1 MANKQKKQDVIRPE
15 QQAETRVSKTEE
27 FYNRYKT
34 IIWGVLCAVL
44 VIWLGTLAYQ
54 KFIYQPKC
62 EEAQEQAFIADK
74 EFNKAATGVS
84 GQPVD
89 SLTAVTAYTAALR
102 GDADGNVM
110 GYAKIIDE
118 YGGKAGKDVY
128 LKAAVCAY
136 GLGEFEEAIGYLNG
150 YSSKE
155 VIMMGRALNLKG
167 DCYVNLG
174 QYGKAVEAF
183 GKSAA
188 VADNIYA
195 AEALVKEGLAYE
207 ALGDKAA
214 ALKCY
219 KEVKYRYPDSL
230 YGPEIDNYIAAVEE

>member
-1 MANKQKKQDVIRPE
+1 MANKQKNQEAIRQE
-15 QQAETRVSKTEE
+15 QQAENRISKTEE
-27 FYNRYKT
+27 FYNRYKNV
-34 IIWGVLCAVL
+34 IWGALCAVL
-44 VIWLGTLAYQ
+44 VIWLGTMAYQ

-74 EFNKAATGVS
+74 EFEKASAGVA

-110 GYAKIIDE
+110 GYAEIIDE
-118 YGGKAGKDVY
+118 YGAKAGKDVY
-128 LKAAVCAY
+128 LKAGICAF
-136 GLGEFEEAIGYLNG
+136 GLGEYEEAITYLKGYDSG
-150 YSSKE
+150 D
-155 VIMMGRALNLKG
+155 VIMQGRALNLTG

-174 QYGKAVEAF
+174 QYQKAVEAF
-183 GKSAA
+183 AKSAA

-219 KEVKYRYPDSL
+219 KDAKYRYPDSL